1 MYSAQEIPRL
11 EVADIELPP
20 ALSRL
25 HDLAYNFWWSW
36 TVEARELFSA
46 IDVAAWARYHNPVQ
60 LLLNVDRA
68 QWERLLDSEIFVD
81 RYSRLIHRFD
91 HYLKPSGGPSLSDGG
106 PLGPVAYFSME
117 YALDRSLAI
126 YSGGLGVL
134 SGDHLKSASDL
145 GVPCVG
151 IGLVY
156 RWGYFQQ
163 TVDADGLQQHSYP
176 DLDLA
181 RLPLRPVADRS
192 GGALLVK
199 VPFPD
204 REVYARVWLAE
215 VGRVPLLLLDSD
227 VHENHP
233 GDRAITSLLYVRGR
247 EMRLAQELILGV
259 GGVRVLEALGINPVA
274 WHLNEGHS
282 AFLLI
287 ERLAAERESRLD
299 KSLERVRRNVLFTT
313 HTPVPAGHE
322 RYERSLAET
331 YLAPWAER
339 LGCSI
344 GALLDL
350 GNDDHGESDQPF
362 NMTAL
367 ALRGCARA
375 NAVSRL
381 NAKVSNHMWAHLLP
395 STAAREIQAITN
407 GVHLPTWLGVEMRDL
422 YSRYLG
428 AEWPWEQV
436 APEAWEALSTI
447 DLDELWQA
455 HQAQKARL
463 ARFTRA
469 HLRRLYSR
477 HGRSPNELRAID
489 DLFDPDI
496 LTIGFARRFATYKR
510 ADLIFHDVHRLR
522 AIVADHERPVQI
534 LFSGK
539 AHPADRPGQEL
550 IAHIFQLTQ
559 EEPLRGRVFF
569 LENYDLRVARIL
581 VQGVDLWLNTPRRP
595 LEASGTS
602 GQKAGV
608 NGVLNLSVLDGWW
621 PEGFDGENGWAIGRD
636 DTELDQWQQDQADAL
651 SLYRQLEEEII
662 PLFYQRGEDG
672 MPAAWLARM
681 RHAIATLAPRFSS
694 ARMVREYLEKAYTP
708 LAENEH
714 PRVAVEGGA

>member
-1 MYSAQEIPRL
+1 
-11 EVADIELPP
+11 VADIELPP

-36 TVEARELFSA
+36 TVEARELFST

-68 QWERLLDSEIFVD
+68 QWERLLDSEIFLD
-81 RYSRLIHRFD
+81 RYSRLIERFD
-91 HYLKPSGGPSLSDGG
+91 RYLAKPHGAVLPSGK

-199 VPFPD
+199 VPFSD
-204 REVYARVWLAE
+204 REVFARVWLAE
-215 VGRVPLLLLDSD
+215 VGRVPLLLLDTD

-247 EMRLAQELILGV
+247 EMRLAQELVLGV
-259 GGVRVLEALGINPVA
+259 GGVLALAALGIVPDV

-282 AFLLI
+282 AFLLL
-287 ERLAAERESRLD
+287 ERLAGERQPRLD
-299 KSLERVRRNVLFTT
+299 QALAAVRRNVLFTT

-322 RYERSLAET
+322 RYDRPLADA
-331 YLAPWAER
+331 YIAPWAER
-339 LGCSI
+339 LGCSRE
-344 GALLDL
+344 ALLDL
-350 GNDDHGESDQPF
+350 GSADHGEPEQAF

-367 ALRGCARA
+367 ALRGCARV

-381 NAKVSNHMWAHLLP
+381 NAEVSNRMWAHLLP
-395 STAAREIQAITN
+395 STAAGEIEAITN

-422 YSRYLG
+422 YSRYLR
-428 AEWPWEQV
+428 ADWPWEQV
-436 APEAWEALSTI
+436 PLDTWKQLGTM
-447 DLDELWQA
+447 DLGELWHA

-463 ARFTRA
+463 ARFTRVQ
-469 HLRRLYSR
+469 LRRLFAR
-477 HGRSPNELRAID
+477 HGRSPSELKAVD
-489 DLFDPDI
+489 DLFDTEV

-510 ADLIFHDVHRLR
+510 ADLIFHDLHRLR
-522 AIVADHERPVQI
+522 GIVANHERPVQI

-550 IAHIFQLTQ
+550 IAHIFQLSQ

-569 LENYDLRVARIL
+569 LENYDLRIARML

-621 PEGFDGENGWAIGRD
+621 PEGFDGENGWAIGEGD
-636 DTELDQWQQDQADAL
+636 AELDQWEQDQADAI

-662 PLFYQRGEDG
+662 PLFYQRDEDRL
-672 MPAAWLARM
+672 PSAWLAKM

-694 ARMVREYLEKAYTP
+694 SRMVRDYLERAYIP
-708 LAENEH
+708 LAEKKDVE
-714 PRVAVEGGA
+714 VVVEGGA